1 MHAIAKDARIKENEG
16 PYFFL
21 MGRTTLFRLHVYILI
36 GFFLGK

>member
-16 PYFFL
+16 PYLFF
-21 MGRTTLFRLHVYILI
+21 MGRTILFWLHVYILI